1 MKNVF
6 TASLDG
12 AGKAM
17 CAAPAGVLS
26 PHCQVS
32 VLILCAG
39 TKRGGHT
46 QAVPAQARNQRVRQP
61 WSRNRCIRHDGR

>member
-1 MKNVF
+1 MAALKYPVSGSRHFGSPWIVPPALRAEMKNVF

-32 VLILCAG
+32 V
-39 TKRGGHT
+39 
-46 QAVPAQARNQRVRQP
+46 
-61 WSRNRCIRHDGR
+61 